1 VGARA
6 ALTDTEFLER
16 TRELV
21 RTGRAYLEE
30 GLTQMGLTFVPSQAN
45 FILIYLGRAGK
56 EVYQAM
62 LKLGVIIRAM
72 DAYGFPEHIRVNV
85 GQPEENERFLKALKK
100 VLGL

>member
-1 VGARA
+1 MRPSP
-6 ALTDTEFLER
+6 TPTFSR

-21 RTGRAYLEE
+21 LTGRAYLEA
-30 GLTQMGLTFVPSQAN
+30 GLTRLGLTFVPSQAN
-45 FILIYLGRAGK
+45 FILVSLGRAGK

-62 LKLGVIIRAM
+62 LQEGVIIRAM

-85 GQPEENERFLKALKK
+85 GLPQENERFLAAMKK